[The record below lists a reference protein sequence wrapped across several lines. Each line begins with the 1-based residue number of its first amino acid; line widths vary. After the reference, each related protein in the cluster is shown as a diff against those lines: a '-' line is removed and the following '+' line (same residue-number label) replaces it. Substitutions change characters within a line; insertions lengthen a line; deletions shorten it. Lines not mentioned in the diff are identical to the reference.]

1 MEEEIVIVIK
11 PRRQQQ
17 AASSAGAS
25 QTGQQLGERSDGVV
39 RTFSNPAAAVRF
51 LAQRIIAAED

>member
-1 MEEEIVIVIK
+1 MIK

-17 AASSAGAS
+17 LAGDGAAMSKAPP
-25 QTGQQLGERSDGVV
+25 QLGERSDGVV

-51 LAQRIIAAED
+51 LAQRIVTAED